1 MTAVRKRTP
10 AYVASS
16 IRRHRRTKAEIE
28 FLRKA
33 IISIVGRARAR
44 ILTVVAC
51 ERGVPGNVLLYQPE
65 FKIVRKSLE
74 SFTAK
79 SAPYEATITRSV
91 GS

>member
-33 IISIVGRARAR
+33 IISIVGRAPMTLRQ
-44 ILTVVAC
+44 LFY
-51 ERGVPGNVLLYQPE
+51 VLVTSYRDMVE
-65 FKIVRKSLE
+65 K
-74 SFTAK
+74 T
-79 SAPYEATITRSV
+79 EAQYAMV
-91 GS
+91 G